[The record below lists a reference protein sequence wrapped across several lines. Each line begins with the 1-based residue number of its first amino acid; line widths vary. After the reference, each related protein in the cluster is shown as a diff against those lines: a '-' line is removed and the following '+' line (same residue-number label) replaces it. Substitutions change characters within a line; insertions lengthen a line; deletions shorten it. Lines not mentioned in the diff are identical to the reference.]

1 MADPDGQGYGLL
13 RTFVKLM
20 KCMILITVVNI
31 TDLDLN
37 LLRVLDAV
45 LRERSVTAAAARLGL
60 TQPAVSNALAR
71 LRAAFDDALFV
82 RTATGMTPTPFA
94 RDLDD
99 PVRQA
104 LALIES
110 VFAHGGG
117 FDPATSTRAFRFHM
131 SDLGEISFLP
141 RLVER
146 VRGLAPGIYLE
157 SVGLPLEDIDEGLA
171 SGALDLAIGSLPG
184 LAAPVRRRRLFS
196 DPYVC
201 LMRRDHPRIGAKLTR
216 RLFLEASHALVSS
229 TGSGHRVIEE
239 ALERHG
245 LTRRI
250 ALRVPHFTVVPM
262 VLARTDLLLT
272 LPSQVARAYEA
283 DGHFKSLPVPLPI
296 PPAEVAVHW
305 HERFERDAG
314 NRWLRE
320 LIVELFAQ

>member
-1 MADPDGQGYGLL
+1 ME
-13 RTFVKLM
+13 R
-20 KCMILITVVNI
+20 MILITDMNV

-82 RTATGMTPTPFA
+82 RTPSGMAPTPFA

-99 PVRQA
+99 PVREA

-110 VFAHGGG
+110 ALAHGGG
-117 FDPATSTRAFRFHM
+117 FDPAISNRAFRFYM

-141 RLVER
+141 ALVER
-146 VRGLAPGIYLE
+146 VRRIAPGVYLE
-157 SVGLPLEDIDEGLA
+157 ALGLPLEAIGDGLA
-171 SGALDLAIGSLPG
+171 GGTLDLAIGFLPG
-184 LAAPVRRRRLFS
+184 LSAPVRRRRLFS

-201 LMRRDHPRIGAKLTR
+201 LMRSDHPRIGTRLTR
-216 RLFLEASHALVSS
+216 KLFLEASHALVSS

-245 LTRRI
+245 VTRRI

-283 DGHFKSLPVPLPI
+283 DGRFKSLPVPLPI

-320 LIVELFAQ
+320 RMVELFAQ